1 VVLSILDPGVS
12 VLSGDGRQP
21 ELNIGVVGHVDH
33 GKTTLVQALTGIWT
47 MRHSEEIKRGMTIK
61 LGYADG
67 EVWECEGCGFPDK
80 FSPEPVCECSMES
93 RARLRRRVSYV
104 DAPGHEIL
112 MATMLS
118 GAALM
123 DGAIL
128 VVAANEPCPQPQT
141 REHLVALEIIGIN
154 NIVVVQNKVD
164 VVSPERARESYREIK
179 KFIEGTIA
187 EGAPIIPVSA
197 LKRANVDAVLAAI
210 EEYMP
215 TPERELDKPPL
226 MFIARSFDVNK
237 PGTPPERLVGGVV
250 GGGIMH
256 GVFRVG
262 DEIEIKPGLAVKKPG
277 GGVEYTPLYTTIES
291 LRFGRIEVEEAKPG
305 GLVAIG
311 TGLDP
316 SITKSDNLVG
326 NIVGKPG
333 QTPPV
338 LSDLEIEYSLLE
350 RVVGMREEVRVE
362 PIRRGEMLMITVG
375 TAITL
380 GMASSVSKDTISVR
394 LRRPVVGWDGARVA
408 LSRRIHGRWRL
419 VGWGVLRG

>member
-1 VVLSILDPGVS
+1 MLASDK
-12 VLSGDGRQP
+12 RQP
-21 ELNIGVVGHVDH
+21 ELNVGIVGHVDH

-67 EVWECEGCGFPDK
+67 EIWECMGCGFPEK
-80 FSPEPVCECSMES
+80 FSPEPVCDCSSEAT
-93 RARLRRRVSYV
+93 ARLRRRVSYV

-141 REHLVALEIIGIN
+141 REHLVALEIIGIR
-154 NIVVVQNKVD
+154 NIVIVQNKVD
-164 VVSPERARESYREIK
+164 VVSPERARESYQEILR
-179 KFIEGTIA
+179 FIEGTIA

-197 LKRANVDAVLAAI
+197 LKRANIDAVLAAI
-210 EEYMP
+210 EKFMP

-237 PGTPPERLVGGVV
+237 PGTPPERLVGGVI
-250 GGGIMH
+250 GGAIMH
-256 GVFRVG
+256 GIFRVG

-277 GGVEYTPLYTTIES
+277 GRIEYTPLYTTIES
-291 LRFGRIEVEEAKPG
+291 LRFGSIEVEEAKPG

-311 TGLDP
+311 TSLDP
-316 SITKSDNLVG
+316 SVTKSDNLVG
-326 NIVGKPG
+326 NIVGRPG
-333 QTPPV
+333 ETPPV
-338 LSDLEIEYSLLE
+338 LDTLRVEYNLLE
-350 RVVGMREEVRVE
+350 RVVGMKEEVRVE
-362 PIRRGEMLMITVG
+362 PIRRGEMLMLTVG

-380 GMASSVSKDTISVR
+380 GTAINVSKDTVEVR
-394 LRRPVVGWDGARVA
+394 LRRPVVGWEGARVA
-408 LSRRIHGRWRL
+408 ISRRIHGRWRL
-419 VGWGVLRG
+419 VGWGILKE